1 MMKKLDKA
9 YKSIS
14 EVAEIL
20 DLKNKKNGKLNT
32 HTIRFW
38 EKTFKQI
45 KPKFFNSNRRYYD
58 ENSIQILKN
67 IKYLL
72 KDQGYKIN
80 GVKNILNKSNT
91 LNLDDPSEKSINIPD
106 NKLKNTLGKISK
118 IIKEIKD
125 IN

>member
-80 GVKNILNKSNT
+80 GVKKILNKSNT